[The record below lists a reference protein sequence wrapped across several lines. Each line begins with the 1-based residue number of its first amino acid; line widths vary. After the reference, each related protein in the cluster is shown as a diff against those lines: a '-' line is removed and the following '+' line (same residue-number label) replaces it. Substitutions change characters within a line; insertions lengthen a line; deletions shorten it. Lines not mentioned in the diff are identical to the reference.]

1 MTVTPSSFRANLT
14 EFASTA
20 IYPDAMVSYWLGIG
34 VKMLRPERWG
44 DLLDHGLEL
53 FTAHHIALAR
63 QAVQSSSSGAVPGAN
78 AGVVTSKTIDKV
90 SVSYD
95 AGSTTLDAGA
105 GHWNATMYGVQFLQL
120 VRMAGSGGWQL

>member
-1 MTVTPSSFRANLT
+1 MTVTPTSFRSNLT

-20 IYPDAMVSYWLGIG
+20 IYPDTMVSYWLGIG

-63 QAVQSSSSGAVPGAN
+63 QAVESAAAGGVPGSN
-78 AGVVTSKTIDKV
+78 TGVVTSEAVDKV

-95 AGSTTLDAGA
+95 AGSTTLGTGA
-105 GHWNATMYGVQFLQL
+105 GHWNATIYGVQFLQL
-120 VRMAGSGGWQL
+120 TRMAGSGGWQL

>member
-1 MTVTPSSFRANLT
+1 MTVTPASFRANFP
-14 EFASTA
+14 EFADAA
-20 IYPDAMVSYWLGIG
+20 IYPDVTVSYWLGIG
-34 VKMLRPERWG
+34 TRMLRPDRWA

-63 QAVQSSSSGAVPGAN
+63 QAVQASAGGGTPGAN
-78 AGVVTSKTIDKV
+78 TGVVTGKAVDKV

-105 GHWNATMYGVQFLQL
+105 GHWNATTYGVQFLQL
-120 VRMAGSGGWQL
+120 ARMAGSGGWQL

>member
-1 MTVTPSSFRANLT
+1 MTVAPASFRANFP
-14 EFASTA
+14 EFADAAT
-20 IYPDAMVSYWLGIG
+20 YPDATVNYWLGIG
-34 VKMLRPERWG
+34 IRMLCPDRWG

-63 QAVQSSSSGAVPGAN
+63 QAVRSASSGATPGVN
-78 AGVVTSKTIDKV
+78 AGVVTSKTVDKV

-105 GHWNATMYGVQFLQL
+105 GHWNATVYGVQFLQL

>member
-1 MTVTPSSFRANLT
+1 MTVAPASFRANFP
-14 EFASTA
+14 EFADTA
-20 IYPDAMVSYWLGIG
+20 IYPDTTVSYWLGIG
-34 VKMLRPERWG
+34 VKMLSPDRWA

-53 FTAHHIALAR
+53 FTAHHIALAA
-63 QAVQSSSSGAVPGAN
+63 QAVKSSSSGAMPGSN
-78 AGVVTSKTIDKV
+78 TGVVTGKAVDKV

-105 GHWNATMYGVQFLQL
+105 GHWNATTYGVQFLQL